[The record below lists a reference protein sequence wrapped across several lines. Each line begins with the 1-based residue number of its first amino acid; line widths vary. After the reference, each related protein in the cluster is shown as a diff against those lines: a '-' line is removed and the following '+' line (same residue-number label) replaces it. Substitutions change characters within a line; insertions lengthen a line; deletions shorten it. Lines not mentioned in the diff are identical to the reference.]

1 MTHESRLVRSL
12 ILPVGVL
19 AVAGF
24 ALTACG
30 GGSSSSES
38 SSAAAPATTSAAP
51 APAPTTE
58 PPAPNPQ
65 PDGDCSEEAL
75 NSAAANATGG
85 SFGGVE
91 EFTCDNGWA
100 VVSGKMNDQY
110 TSLLFKAE
118 DGSWMPKESQE
129 VCQSGELPDDIAEVA
144 CN

>member
-1 MTHESRLVRSL
+1 MTRESRLVRSL

-19 AVAGF
+19 AVAGLT
-24 ALTACG
+24 LTACG

>member
-1 MTHESRLVRSL
+1 MTRESRLVRSL

-24 ALTACG
+24 TLTACG

-91 EFTCDNGWA
+91 EFTCDDGWA

>member
-12 ILPVGVL
+12 ILPIGVL
-19 AVAGF
+19 AIAGF
-24 ALTACG
+24 TLTACG

-38 SSAAAPATTSAAP
+38 SSAAAPTTAAP

-91 EFTCDNGWA
+91 EFTCDDGWA

-144 CN
+144 CS

>member
-144 CN
+144 CS

>member
-1 MTHESRLVRSL
+1 MTRESRLVRSL
-12 ILPVGVL
+12 ILPIGVL
-19 AVAGF
+19 AIAGF
-24 ALTACG
+24 TLTACG

-38 SSAAAPATTSAAP
+38 SSAAAPTTAAP

-91 EFTCDNGWA
+91 EFTCDDGWA

-144 CN
+144 CS